1 MRIDKI
7 GKFIL
12 MLRQEKGI
20 TQKELAEKLDVTNKA
35 VSKWETGKGMPDSLM
50 LIPLSNIFNVSVNEL
65 LLGERIVKEE
75 FVPKSNQT
83 IVSIIKIAKR
93 NRNIAIVGMA
103 VLILLLFVTITLI
116 MNMNTYGG
124 YDYLSYYASSER
136 AGMEADII
144 FIKDKDLDVYEY
156 VYIELTCI
164 NENLEITHISGTCG
178 TAMTYQDEDGW
189 GVIFADYV
197 DDGWSK
203 DDVLTFMLGG
213 ANFSEAQLSE
223 FNLTI
228 STNLTSGSTD
238 GKGVY
243 QMSIS
248 ESNARLNNKIT
259 SMIK

>member
-1 MRIDKI
+1 MELAKI
-7 GKFIL
+7 GKFIVV
-12 MLRQEKGI
+12 LRQEKGL
-20 TQKELAEKLDVTNKA
+20 TQKELADKLFITNKA
-35 VSKWETGKGMPDSLM
+35 VSRWETGKGMPEASL
-50 LIPLSNIFNVSVNEL
+50 LIPLAKILDVSVNEI
-65 LLGERIVKEE
+65 LLGERLVGEE
-75 FVPKSNQT
+75 LERKSNQ
-83 IVSIIKIAKR
+83 VIISLIESAKR
-93 NRNIAIVGMA
+93 SKNIFIV
-103 VLILLLFVTITLI
+103 ILSIMITLFVAVTIMFNI
-116 MNMNTYGG
+116 NTYGG
-124 YDYLSYYASSER
+124 YDYLSYYASSEI
-136 AGMEADII
+136 AGAEADII
-144 FIKDKDLDVYEY
+144 FIKDKDSDVYEY

-164 NENLEITHISGTCG
+164 NENLAITHISGSCG
-178 TAMTYQDEDGW
+178 TAMTYQGEDGW

>member
-1 MRIDKI
+1 MELAKI
-7 GKFIL
+7 GKFIAV
-12 MLRQEKGI
+12 LRQEKGL
-20 TQKELAEKLDVTNKA
+20 TQKELADKLFITSKA
-35 VSKWETGKGMPDSLM
+35 VSRWETGKGMPEASL
-50 LIPLSNIFNVSVNEL
+50 LIPLAKILDVSVNEI
-65 LLGERIVKEE
+65 LLGERLVGEE
-75 FVPKSNQT
+75 LERKSNQ
-83 IVSIIKIAKR
+83 VIISLIESAKR
-93 NRNIAIVGMA
+93 SKNIFIV
-103 VLILLLFVTITLI
+103 ILSIMITLFVAVTIMFNI
-116 MNMNTYGG
+116 NTYGG
-124 YDYLSYYASSER
+124 YDYLSYYASSEI
-136 AGMEADII
+136 AGAEADII
-144 FIKDKDLDVYEY
+144 FIKDKDSDVYEY

-164 NENLEITHISGTCG
+164 NENLAITHISGSCG
-178 TAMTYQDEDGW
+178 TAMTYQGEDGW